1 MKITGIK
8 EAGCNNTLLWA
19 LKNKATIFGDEP
31 LCSLIN
37 DELFY
42 IVTFSDVNSFE
53 LFRLTQ
59 IYREKL
65 KILRENQ
72 AEIPSRE
79 ILAEMFPGSITV
91 DNKEEGSEETTKNIP
106 KLEVAEHAAS
116 MFYNLALQMFSD
128 NDIITE
134 GAGRMFLPMLAR
146 RYDIQIPIS
155 FMDFVLSIKDETE
168 AAKIFNE
175 SYPSNLT
182 EQIIE
187 NELSSVKIRL
197 DMAFVRST
205 SIIKYDERYN
215 QLLKLVKYDPL
226 KKGITNR
233 LYKFSPL
240 GFTKYDNIGRG
251 QLRCN
256 FFNADKDV
264 TAKTMKQMASTR
276 TPLKLEFMVQLPIE
290 YMQILENYF
299 SRDEIDIM
307 YESSMADIID
317 GGLTYDDFVSPVWDL
332 ESTDED
338 DVVKTKNYNN
348 AISAYNQRINEANQI
363 TLNSITLILGS
374 NDEFVDITSTFAM
387 LPSIYTTKA
396 LLVLNMEN
404 ATKYTNIS
412 DPLLSDM
419 LQEMVNFGENIE
431 KELQELRK

>member
-91 DNKEEGSEETTKNIP
+91 DNKEEGSEETTKSIP

-187 NELSSVKIRL
+187 NELSSVRIRL

-317 GGLTYDDFVSPVWDL
+317 GGLIYDDFVSPVWDL

-374 NDEFVDITSTFAM
+374 KDEFVDITSTFAM

>member
-1 MKITGIK
+1 
-8 EAGCNNTLLWA
+8 
-19 LKNKATIFGDEP
+19 
-31 LCSLIN
+31 
-37 DELFY
+37 
-42 IVTFSDVNSFE
+42 
-53 LFRLTQ
+53 
-59 IYREKL
+59 
-65 KILRENQ
+65 
-72 AEIPSRE
+72 
-79 ILAEMFPGSITV
+79 
-91 DNKEEGSEETTKNIP
+91 
-106 KLEVAEHAAS
+106 
-116 MFYNLALQMFSD
+116 
-128 NDIITE
+128 
-134 GAGRMFLPMLAR
+134 MFLPMLAR

-187 NELSSVKIRL
+187 NEVSSVRIRL

-215 QLLKLVKYDPL
+215 QLLKLVKYAPL

-307 YESSMADIID
+307 YESSMSDIID

-338 DVVKTKNYNN
+338 DVLKTKNYNN
-348 AISAYNQRINEANQI
+348 AISTYNQRINEANQI
-363 TLNSITLILGS
+363 TLNSITLILDS